1 MSTNTNIPQNLLEL
15 DAYQIYDSIGAG
27 GGGTIFLAFH
37 KRLQKQVVI
46 KKIHEKISDKVDQ
59 RTEVDILKN
68 LHHPYLPQ
76 VFDYFVVDGVGYT
89 VMDFIQGESLG
100 QKLKQGMRFKE
111 ARILKYSRQ
120 LCEAVDYLHSQA
132 VPIIHGDIKPDNIMI
147 TPEDNIC
154 LIDFNISGVFKDGKA
169 VTNGFSKGY
178 SAPEQYEEYQRWLT
192 LVRGG
197 QAGAAHDGKKNVPIK
212 YTDDDKTEVLDAYED
227 DDKTEVLDTYADDD
241 KTEVLEAY
249 TDDDKTE
256 VLEAYADDDKTEV
269 LQTESSVHSG
279 ANTNAAKPKL
289 EITIDK
295 RSDVYSIGAT
305 MFHLCCGARID
316 KCDKA
321 VLKAGTSEGLVYI
334 LNQALQNDP
343 SKRYKNAGEML
354 QALQSIHKQD
364 KRYRRMIAVQNAVR
378 ILLVLLAIGGV
389 FMINIGRMVLKE
401 EQESCYAAYIT
412 DMDAARVENN
422 ADAFQTQY
430 EEALA
435 LFPERLDAYY
445 QKTLYL
451 YEQKKYEEAITYIEN
466 DVLSVA
472 GAYETKEI
480 ADVYYILG
488 NSYFELGYYTEAE
501 NALATA
507 IKYNG
512 ENAAFYVDRA
522 ISLAR
527 LGKTSEADA
536 SLQSAEALGI
546 EDDMLYLVQGEI
558 DLALDHKENAIT
570 NFKACIAAT
579 DDDYVKLRSYIMLS
593 NAYQKGESTQ
603 TNVDENLAFLDTAL
617 QELPMDYHLLLLEEQ
632 VKICIAASA
641 AYEDVKYE
649 DKAIEVLNKVVN
661 MGWGTFTTY
670 NNLVILYQKKGD
682 LENALSC
689 LQKMSADYPDNYNVA
704 KRFAFL
710 EIEIQG
716 EKEET
721 DRDYSTFLSYYEQA
735 KTLYEEQAVEN
746 KTDAEMQLL
755 DNAYQQLIDGNWI
768 K

>member
-1 MSTNTNIPQNLLEL
+1 MTTNTNIPQNLLEL
-15 DAYQIYDSIGAG
+15 GAYQIYDSIGAG

-46 KKIHEKISDKVDQ
+46 KKIHEQISDKVDQ

-197 QAGAAHDGKKNVPIK
+197 QA
-212 YTDDDKTEVLDAYED
+212 DDDKTEVLEA
-227 DDKTEVLDTYADDD
+227 YADDD

-269 LQTESSVHSG
+269 LQIESSASPG
-279 ANTNAAKPKL
+279 SNANVSKPKL

-334 LNQALQNDP
+334 LNRALQNDP
-343 SKRYKNAGEML
+343 SKRYKSAGEML

-412 DMDAARVENN
+412 DMDAARVEDN
-422 ADAFQTQY
+422 ADAFQIQY
-430 EEALA
+430 EAAVA

-472 GAYETKEI
+472 GVYETKEI

-558 DLALDHKENAIT
+558 DLALENTESAIT

-689 LQKMSADYPDNYNVA
+689 LQKMSADYQDNYNVA

-716 EKEET
+716 EKEEN